1 MILSSTLALLIGSG
15 AALAFPTDEVPTSET
30 AYLAKVK
37 TAAPEQI
44 VAKAS
49 ITMMQD
55 GKTKSLHRHP
65 LLHLSDQAR
74 GHAALRR

>member
-1 MILSSTLALLIGSG
+1 MQMIISSALAVVIGTG
-15 AALAFPTDEVPTSET
+15 AALAFPTDKVPTSEP

-49 ITMMQD
+49 HCYDAGWQIALSSNWHQW
-55 GKTKSLHRHP
+55 
-65 LLHLSDQAR
+65 LHLSD
-74 GHAALRR
+74 